1 VTTEGSDLPNS
12 SERDQPEKLDLRSLG
27 IAEERQQEMLRL
39 FPEVRTEGGKLDF
52 DRLKLAL
59 GEAVDVGKERY
70 GMSWPGKADCFRT
83 IQAPSL
89 GTLRPSPEESVAFGT
104 TENLIIEGDN
114 LEVLK
119 LLQKSYLGK
128 VKMIYIDPPYNTGND
143 FIYPDN
149 YTESLQTYLEYTGQV
164 DDQGHRFGTNT
175 DTDGRFHTKWLNM
188 MYPRLYL
195 ARNLLREDGFLV
207 VSIDDGEIVNLR
219 AVLNEVFG
227 EENFLADLV
236 CDRNRKNDAKLFSVG
251 HEYMVVYA
259 RSKGYLTETDVRL
272 RAPKE
277 GVDEVR
283 EEYERLRKLHHDD
296 WSLVAGGLREYFAT
310 FEQDDPR
317 RPLTRYS
324 KADERGPYRTDGDP
338 SWPGGGGPR
347 YTVLHPT
354 TRKPCKLPSRGWVWA
369 SFDRM
374 KTEIDKGDV
383 VFGPDET
390 TVPMVRR
397 NLFERDEQVMRSVTF
412 SYAQKAAQDFARIFD
427 GKKVFDNPKSYLD
440 LQRLVEYL
448 SSPGDLVLDFFAGSG
463 TTAHAVLL
471 ANQTSSPPRRFIC
484 VQLPEP
490 VAERDETGRN
500 AQAIGCHTIADIT
513 KERVRRVIA
522 KLGDED
528 AGKLDLDGGA
538 APDRGFR
545 VFKLAESNFKPWNAQ
560 VAHDAQAL
568 EEQLDMHVEH
578 VREGRSNEDLLYE
591 ILLKSGFPLTTPVDA
606 VPMAG
611 KTVYAVAGGAL
622 FICLERELTLEV
634 IRTMAGS
641 RPERVVCLDEGFA
654 GNDQLK
660 ANAVQIFK
668 TKGVTSFKTV

>member
-1 VTTEGSDLPNS
+1 MP
-12 SERDQPEKLDLRSLG
+12 DQPETDQPDKLALRSLD
-27 IAEERQQEMLRL
+27 IAVERQQELLRL

-52 DRLKLAL
+52 ERLKLAL

-89 GTLRPSPEESVAFGT
+89 GTLRPSPEESVAFDT

-175 DTDGRFHTKWLNM
+175 DTDGRFHSKWLNM

-195 ARNLLREDGFLV
+195 ARNLLCEEGAIWL
-207 VSIDDGEIVNLR
+207 SIDDTELGSLR
-219 AVLNEVFG
+219 QMCNELYG
-227 EENFLADLV
+227 EENFVAAFV
-236 CDRNRKNDAKLFSVG
+236 WEKRKTRENRRVFSFNHDYVLCYAKS
-251 HEYMVVYA
+251 
-259 RSKGYLTETDVRL
+259 R
-272 RAPKE
+272 
-277 GVDEVR
+277 
-283 EEYERLRKLHHDD
+283 
-296 WSLVAGGLREYFAT
+296 AT
-310 FEQDDPR
+310 FETARHLLPMTAEAR
-317 RPLTRYS
+317 SRYS
-324 KADERGPYRTDGDP
+324 NPDDDLRGDWQSVALTAQAGHGTPSQFYTITTPSGRTVNPPPGNCWRVGKARLQELIDDNRIWYGA
-338 SWPGGGGPR
+338 GGGNVPR
-347 YTVLHPT
+347 
-354 TRKPCKLPSRGWVWA
+354 
-369 SFDRM
+369 
-374 KTEIDKGDV
+374 
-383 VFGPDET
+383 
-390 TVPMVRR
+390 
-397 NLFERDEQVMRSVTF
+397 Q
-412 SYAQKAAQDFARIFD
+412 
-427 GKKVFDNPKSYLD
+427 KVFLAEREQGLTPHTLWQAGEVGTTDSAKRELNALFAGDAVFDTPKPVG
-440 LQRLVEYL
+440 LVERMIQI
-448 SSPGDLVLDFFAGSG
+448 STDPGDICLDFFAGSG
-463 TTAHAVLL
+463 VLAEAALSAEHEHAG
-471 ANQTSSPPRRFIC
+471 ARRFVL

-490 VAERDETGRN
+490 TGRKDYP
-500 AQAIGCHTIADIT
+500 TIADIT

-522 KLGDED
+522 QLNDED
-528 AGKLDLDGGA
+528 AGKLDLADGA

-560 VAHDAQAL
+560 VAHDAPAL

-606 VPMAG
+606 VTMAG

-622 FICLERELTLEV
+622 FICLERALTLEV
-634 IRTMAGS
+634 IRTMADS